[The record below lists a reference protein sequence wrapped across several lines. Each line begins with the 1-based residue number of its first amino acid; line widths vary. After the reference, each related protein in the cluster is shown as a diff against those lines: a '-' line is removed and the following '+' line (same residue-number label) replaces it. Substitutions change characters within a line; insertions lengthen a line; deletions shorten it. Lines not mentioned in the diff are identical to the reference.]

1 MTHEEEDPSATV
13 YKSSIYC
20 AFANG
25 GDCDRT
31 FQLSNLDYQIGLFK
45 SSPSRILK
53 KLDLY
58 NPNDHL
64 FGNPNSKLLLW
75 IITVFEITEKVPF
88 ELKLIFQVS
97 VLS

>member
-45 SSPSRILK
+45 SSPPSRILK

-58 NPNDHL
+58 NNPNDHL
-64 FGNPNSKLLLW
+64 NMLLVTIEKGKNKVEVGNAC
-75 IITVFEITEKVPF
+75 
-88 ELKLIFQVS
+88 LKCPEGNGF
-97 VLS
+97 

>member
-64 FGNPNSKLLLW
+64 FGNQIPNFYSGYSQCLK
-75 IITVFEITEKVPF
+75 ITEKVAN
-88 ELKLIFQVS
+88 FQT
-97 VLS
+97 

>member
-45 SSPSRILK
+45 SSPPSRILK

-64 FGNPNSKLLLW
+64 FGNQIPNL
-75 IITVFEITEKVPF
+75 ITGFENH
-88 ELKLIFQVS
+88 
-97 VLS
+97 